1 MDFTQKK
8 RLSSNQEKYHIE
20 NLKIARDFSREL
32 ILEMKNLVKSIILF
46 GSNTQNTLKKDSDI
60 DIMVVLDNIS
70 VFVSPELKEAYRV
83 ISQKLVENNSSRLHI
98 MTVNFSDLW
107 DMARKGDPV
116 LINVLRF
123 GTPIFDRD
131 IIEPLQYL
139 LEIGKIKP
147 TRETAYNYM
156 ARSQTLLDETKKHIH
171 EAVLDLYY
179 AIIDMVHSTL
189 IIEKVEPK
197 SPKEMPTVFE
207 KTFKNNKQISKFSS
221 EIKEFYKLA
230 KDLEYGKVSDIKGSE
245 YEKLEKKARNIITT
259 LKTYNDKKLNNSDIF
274 DL

>member
-1 MDFTQKK
+1 
-8 RLSSNQEKYHIE
+8 
-20 NLKIARDFSREL
+20 
-32 ILEMKNLVKSIILF
+32 MKELVKSIVLF

-60 DIMVVLDNIS
+60 DIMIVLDNIS

-83 ISQKLVENNSSRLHI
+83 ITQKLVEKNSSRLHV

-123 GTPIFDRD
+123 GSPIFDRG
-131 IIEPLQYL
+131 IIEPMQYL

-147 TRETAYNYM
+147 TRETAFNYM
-156 ARSQTLLDETKKHIH
+156 ARSQTLLEETKNHLH

-179 AIIDMVHSTL
+179 ALIDMIHATL

-197 SPKEMPTVFE
+197 SPKEMPKIFE
-207 KTFKNNKQISKFSS
+207 KTFKDNKTISNFSDD
-221 EIKEFYKLA
+221 INLFYKLA
-230 KDLEYGKVSDIKGSE
+230 KDLEYGKLTEIKGSE
-245 YEKLEKKARNIITT
+245 YEKLEKKAKKIIDS
-259 LKTYNDKKLNNSDIF
+259 LKTYNDNKLKNIDIF